1 MKKLGLRK
9 KSRIFSGRT
18 GKGLP
23 QLRTLRMMKKCSK
36 CGEENPA
43 TPEVFSRQEAAIDGF
58 HAWCKE
64 CCSAYSSVRFQT
76 LSEQESFRER
86 KAEEK
91 RVRGRK
97 YKKLLIEHFGGKCVT
112 CGYDRCPA
120 GFDFHHIIPEEKEF
134 SIGQSCGN
142 FAYERLLKE
151 AEKCML
157 LCSNCH
163 RELHY
168 NESEE
173 SSEVDRDSETTLPD
187 LLCEESEVSDVPL
200 CLSVEEESSDFN
212 WAEQS

>member
-1 MKKLGLRK
+1 MVSLEDAQAL
-9 KSRIFSGRT
+9 
-18 GKGLP
+18 
-23 QLRTLRMMKKCSK
+23 
-36 CGEENPA
+36 
-43 TPEVFSRQEAAIDGF
+43 
-58 HAWCKE
+58 
-64 CCSAYSSVRFQT
+64 
-76 LSEQESFRER
+76 RER
-86 KAEEK
+86 KSREK

-97 YKKLLIEHFGGKCVT
+97 YKKLLVKHLGEKCER

-134 SIGQSCGN
+134 SIGENCGN
-142 FAYERLLKE
+142 FAYERLLNE
-151 AEKCML
+151 VEKCAL

-173 SSEVDRDSETTLPD
+173 STKVNRDSETTLPD